1 MGVKLGDIV
10 PPQAIEKVKLDF
22 FKNKPIAIDG
32 YNILYQFI
40 STIRGPDGR
49 PLMDSKGRIT
59 SHLSGLF
66 FRTVNFLEVGMKP
79 VYVFDGQPP
88 QLKKETI
95 QKRIALRK
103 SAEEKYIVA
112 MAAGDLESARKYAAQ
127 SATLEKY
134 MVDSS
139 IALLSALGVPYII
152 APSEG
157 EAQAAYMARTGH
169 VWGSAS
175 QDYDSLLFGTP
186 RLVRNLSIV
195 GKRKL
200 PGKKEYVE
208 VEIEVIYADKLFS
221 ILNIGREE
229 LIEMAI
235 LIGTDYFEGI
245 KGIGPKKAYNYI
257 KQYGRVEKVLVAL
270 NEELQFD
277 IEAVRE
283 ILRNPEVSIEFTLEW
298 KEIDREQVKRIL
310 CDEHDFSEERVDK
323 AIDSLLEKSKVTRAE
338 TRLDEWFSGG

>member
-1 MGVKLGDIV
+1 MGVKLGDII
-10 PPQAIEKVKLDF
+10 PPQAVEKVELEF

-49 PLMDSKGRIT
+49 PLMDSRGRIT

-88 QLKKETI
+88 QLKRETI

-103 SAEEKYIVA
+103 TAEEKYVA
-112 MAAGDLESARKYAAQ
+112 AIAVGDIESARKYAAQ

-134 MVDSS
+134 MVESS
-139 IALLSALGVPYII
+139 MELLKALGVPYII

-157 EAQAAYMARTGH
+157 EAQAAYMARVGH

-175 QDYDSLLFGTP
+175 QDYDSLLFGSP

-200 PGKKEYVE
+200 PGKKTYVE

-221 ILNIGREE
+221 ELGIGREE

-257 KQYGRVEKVLVAL
+257 KQYGKAERVLVAL
-270 NEELQFD
+270 NQELAFNLD
-277 IEAVRE
+277 AVRE
-283 ILRNPEVSIEFTLEW
+283 LFRNPEVTDNYKIEW
-298 KEIDREQVKRIL
+298 RDVDRERVKKIL

-323 AIDSLLEKSKVTRAE
+323 ALDSLLEKAKETRAE
-338 TRLDEWFSGG
+338 TRLDEWFSG

>member
-1 MGVKLGDIV
+1 MGVKLGDII
-10 PPQAIEKVKLDF
+10 PSQAVEKVELKF

-49 PLMDSKGRIT
+49 PLMDSRGRIT

-88 QLKKETI
+88 QLKRETI

-103 SAEEKYIVA
+103 AAEEKYVMAI
-112 MAAGDLESARKYAAQ
+112 AAGDVESARKYAAQ
-127 SATLEKY
+127 AASLEKY
-134 MVDSS
+134 MVESS
-139 IALLSALGVPYII
+139 IELLDALGIPYII

-157 EAQAAYMARTGH
+157 EAQAAYMARMGH

-175 QDYDSLLFGTP
+175 QDYDSILFGSP

-195 GKRKL
+195 GRRKL
-200 PGKKEYVE
+200 PGKKTYVE

-221 ILNIGREE
+221 ELGIGRDE

-245 KGIGPKKAYNYI
+245 KG
-257 KQYGRVEKVLVAL
+257 
-270 NEELQFD
+270 
-277 IEAVRE
+277 
-283 ILRNPEVSIEFTLEW
+283 
-298 KEIDREQVKRIL
+298 
-310 CDEHDFSEERVDK
+310 
-323 AIDSLLEKSKVTRAE
+323 
-338 TRLDEWFSGG
+338 

>member
-1 MGVKLGDIV
+1 MGVKLGDII
-10 PPQAIEKVKLDF
+10 PPQAIEKVELKF
-22 FKNKPIAIDG
+22 FKNKSIAIDG

-49 PLMDSKGRIT
+49 PLMDSRGRIT

-66 FRTVNFLEVGMKP
+66 FRTVNFLEAGMKP

-88 QLKKETI
+88 QLKRETL

-103 SAEEKYIVA
+103 AAEEKYVMAI
-112 MAAGDLESARKYAAQ
+112 AAGDVESARKYAAQ
-127 SATLEKY
+127 SASLEKY
-134 MVDSS
+134 MVESS
-139 IALLSALGVPYII
+139 MSLLDALGVPYIV

-157 EAQAAYMARTGH
+157 EAQAAYMARVGD

-175 QDYDSLLFGTP
+175 QDYDSILFGSP

-200 PGKKEYVE
+200 PGKKTYID
-208 VEIEVIYADKLFS
+208 VEIEIIYADRLFS
-221 ILNIGREE
+221 ELGIGREE

-257 KQYGRVEKVLVAL
+257 KQYGKVENVLLAI
-270 NEELQFD
+270 NETLQFNVD
-277 IEAVRE
+277 AVRE
-283 ILRNPEVSIEFTLEW
+283 LFRNPEVTHKYRLEW
-298 KEIDREQVKRIL
+298 KEVDRERVKRIL

-323 AIDSLLEKSKVTRAE
+323 ALDSLLETTKETKAE
-338 TRLDEWFSGG
+338 TRLDEWFSG

>member
-1 MGVKLGDIV
+1 MGVKLGDII
-10 PPQAIEKVKLDF
+10 PSQAVEKVELKF

-49 PLMDSKGRIT
+49 PLMDSRGRIT

-88 QLKKETI
+88 QLKRETI

-103 SAEEKYIVA
+103 AAEEKYVMAI
-112 MAAGDLESARKYAAQ
+112 AAGDVESARKYAAQ
-127 SATLEKY
+127 AASLEKY
-134 MVDSS
+134 MVESS
-139 IALLSALGVPYII
+139 IELLDALGIPYII

-157 EAQAAYMARTGH
+157 EAQAAYMARMGH

-175 QDYDSLLFGTP
+175 QDYDSILFGSP

-195 GKRKL
+195 GRRKL
-200 PGKKEYVE
+200 PGKKTYVE

-221 ILNIGREE
+221 ELGIGRDE

-257 KQYGRVEKVLVAL
+257 KQYGKVERVLISI
-270 NEELQFD
+270 NETLQFD
-277 IEAVRE
+277 LEAVRE
-283 ILRNPEVSIEFTLEW
+283 LFRNPEVTNNYKLEW
-298 KEIDREQVKRIL
+298 KEIDKERVKRIL
-310 CDEHDFSEERVDK
+310 CDEHDFSEERIDK
-323 AIDSLLEKSKVTRAE
+323 ALASVIETTRETKAE
-338 TRLDEWFSGG
+338 TRLDEWFSG

>member
-1 MGVKLGDIV
+1 MGVKLGDII
-10 PPQAIEKVKLDF
+10 PSQAVEKVELKF

-49 PLMDSKGRIT
+49 PLMDSRGRIT

-88 QLKKETI
+88 QLKRETI

-103 SAEEKYIVA
+103 AAEEKYVMAI
-112 MAAGDLESARKYAAQ
+112 AAGDVESARKYAAQ
-127 SATLEKY
+127 AASLEKY
-134 MVDSS
+134 MVESS
-139 IALLSALGVPYII
+139 IELLDALGIPYII

-157 EAQAAYMARTGH
+157 EAQAAYMARMGH

-175 QDYDSLLFGTP
+175 QDYDSILFGSP

-195 GKRKL
+195 GRRKL
-200 PGKKEYVE
+200 PGKKTYVE

-221 ILNIGREE
+221 ELGIGRDE

-257 KQYGRVEKVLVAL
+257 KQYGKVERVLISI
-270 NEELQFD
+270 NETLQFD
-277 IEAVRE
+277 LEAVRE
-283 ILRNPEVSIEFTLEW
+283 LFRNPEVTNNYKLEW
-298 KEIDREQVKRIL
+298 KEIDKERVKRIL
-310 CDEHDFSEERVDK
+310 CDEHDFSEERIDK
-323 AIDSLLEKSKVTRAE
+323 ALASVIETTKETKAE
-338 TRLDEWFSGG
+338 TRLDEWFSG

>member
-1 MGVKLGDIV
+1 LGVKLGDII
-10 PPQAIEKVKLDF
+10 PSQAVEKVELKF

-49 PLMDSKGRIT
+49 PLMDSRGRIT

-88 QLKKETI
+88 QLKRETI

-103 SAEEKYIVA
+103 AAEEKYVMAI
-112 MAAGDLESARKYAAQ
+112 AAGDVESARKYAAQ
-127 SATLEKY
+127 AASLEKY
-134 MVDSS
+134 MVESS
-139 IALLSALGVPYII
+139 IELLDALGIPYII

-157 EAQAAYMARTGH
+157 EAQAAYMARMGH

-175 QDYDSLLFGTP
+175 QDYDSILFGSP

-195 GKRKL
+195 GRRKL
-200 PGKKEYVE
+200 PGKKTYVE

-221 ILNIGREE
+221 ELGIGRDE

-257 KQYGRVEKVLVAL
+257 KQYGKVERVLISI
-270 NEELQFD
+270 NETLQFD
-277 IEAVRE
+277 LEAVRE
-283 ILRNPEVSIEFTLEW
+283 LFRNPEVTNNYKLEW
-298 KEIDREQVKRIL
+298 KEIDKERVKRIL
-310 CDEHDFSEERVDK
+310 CDEHDFSEERIDK
-323 AIDSLLEKSKVTRAE
+323 ALASVIETTRETKAE
-338 TRLDEWFSGG
+338 TRLDEWFSG

>member
-1 MGVKLGDIV
+1 LGVKLGDII
-10 PPQAIEKVKLDF
+10 PPQAVEKVELEF

-32 YNILYQFI
+32 YNILYQFV

-88 QLKKETI
+88 QLKRETI

-103 SAEEKYIVA
+103 TAEEKYVA
-112 MAAGDLESARKYAAQ
+112 AIAAGDLESARKYAAQ
-127 SATLEKY
+127 AATLEKY
-134 MVDSS
+134 MVESS
-139 IALLSALGVPYII
+139 MELLDAMGVPYLV

-157 EAQAAYMARTGH
+157 EAQAAHMARSGH

-175 QDYDSLLFGTP
+175 QDYDSILFGSP

-200 PGKKEYVE
+200 PGKKAYVE
-208 VEIEVIYADKLFS
+208 VEIEVIYADRLFS
-221 ILNIGREE
+221 ELGIGREE

-245 KGIGPKKAYNYI
+245 RGIGPKKAYNYI
-257 KQYGRVEKVLVAL
+257 KQYGRAEKVLVAL
-270 NEELQFD
+270 NQELEFNID
-277 IEAVRE
+277 AVRE
-283 ILRNPEVSIEFTLEW
+283 LFRNPEVTDNYRLEW
-298 KEIDREQVKRIL
+298 REIDRERVKKIL

-323 AIDSLLEKSKVTRAE
+323 ALDSLVEKAKETRAE
-338 TRLDEWFSGG
+338 TRLDEWFSG

>member
-1 MGVKLGDIV
+1 
-10 PPQAIEKVKLDF
+10 
-22 FKNKPIAIDG
+22 
-32 YNILYQFI
+32 
-40 STIRGPDGR
+40 
-49 PLMDSKGRIT
+49 LMDSRGRIT

-88 QLKKETI
+88 QLKRETI

-103 SAEEKYIVA
+103 AAEEKYVMAI
-112 MAAGDLESARKYAAQ
+112 AAGDVESARKYAAQ
-127 SATLEKY
+127 AASLEKY
-134 MVDSS
+134 MVESS
-139 IALLSALGVPYII
+139 IELLDALGIPYII

-157 EAQAAYMARTGH
+157 EAQAAYMARMGH

-175 QDYDSLLFGTP
+175 QDYDSILFGSP

-195 GKRKL
+195 GRRKL
-200 PGKKEYVE
+200 PGKKTYVE

-221 ILNIGREE
+221 ELGIGRDE

-257 KQYGRVEKVLVAL
+257 KQYGKVERVLISI
-270 NEELQFD
+270 NETLQFD
-277 IEAVRE
+277 LEAVRE
-283 ILRNPEVSIEFTLEW
+283 LFRNPEVTNNYKLEW
-298 KEIDREQVKRIL
+298 KEIDKERVKRIL
-310 CDEHDFSEERVDK
+310 CDEHDFSEERIDK
-323 AIDSLLEKSKVTRAE
+323 ALASVIETTRETKAE
-338 TRLDEWFSGG
+338 TRLDEWFSG